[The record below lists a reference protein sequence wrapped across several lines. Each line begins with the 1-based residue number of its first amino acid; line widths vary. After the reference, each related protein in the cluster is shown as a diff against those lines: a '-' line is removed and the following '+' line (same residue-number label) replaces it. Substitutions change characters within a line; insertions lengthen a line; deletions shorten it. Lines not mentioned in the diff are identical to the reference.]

1 MKNQIMNKMIKDKD
15 HLGAVEVPDSM
26 FSREVESICRDIAL
40 KASPFWED
48 VTGTPRSWA
57 ALK

>member
-1 MKNQIMNKMIKDKD
+1 MKNQIMNQMMKEKD

-26 FSREVESICRDIAL
+26 FSREVESTCRDIAL
-40 KASPFWED
+40 DASPFCG
-48 VTGTPRSWA
+48 VRSWA